1 MAGFI
6 SFQILKN
13 IKLKLKIEEIPIF
26 LTFSIMGSLQ
36 LVGLWYIPTILFGS
50 WLQHFIEKC
59 RENSSSRLNFN
70 FCFTTYGQ
78 IEKAFKTY
86 FIFFFASS
94 QLYSIVVIFLS
105 FSSFFS
111 DNSLLSQDY
120 YSVGSLFLIILR
132 KVENKK
138 EKFYLL
144 IHLMQFSVQSLL
156 LYWDD

>member
-13 IKLKLKIEEIPIF
+13 MKLKLKIEEIPIF

-59 RENSSSRLNFN
+59 RENNSPRLKFN

-86 FIFFFASS
+86 FIFFFATS
-94 QLYSIVVIFLS
+94 QIYSIVVTFLS

-111 DNSLLSQDY
+111 KSSLLSQDY
-120 YSVGSLFLIILR
+120 YAVGALLLIISR
-132 KVENKK
+132 KDISTMKK
-138 EKFYLL
+138 KIDLK
-144 IHLMQFSVQSLL
+144 HLM
-156 LYWDD
+156 

>member
-13 IKLKLKIEEIPIF
+13 MKLKLKIEEIPIF

-59 RENSSSRLNFN
+59 RENNSSRLNFN
-70 FCFTTYGQ
+70 FCFSTYGQ
-78 IEKAFKTY
+78 IEMAFKTY

-111 DNSLLSQDY
+111 ENSLLSQDY
-120 YSVGSLFLIILR
+120 YSVGALLLIILR
-132 KVENKK
+132 KVENNKIK
-138 EKFYLL
+138 L
-144 IHLMQFSVQSLL
+144 INRCDNLCQKPE
-156 LYWDD
+156 